1 MLLHGRRDDELR
13 PDNISHTV
21 RDKNRRGHETLF
33 RCPRYVGHADADDQA
48 DHRAEK
54 SNDRVA
60 CDGGRGVGG
69 PGAFPDH
76 GAAGDDGETAEDE
89 EDETYVRE
97 TRGEVAGEED
107 EDEADSAEG
116 ELEED
121 GFEGCV
127 PGDIGLA
134 EGY

>member
-13 PDNISHTV
+13 PDNVAHAV
-21 RDKNRRGHETLF
+21 RDKNRRGHETLL
-33 RCPRYVGHADADDQA
+33 RCARYIGHAKADDQA

-89 EDETYVRE
+89 EEETDVGE

-121 GFEGCV
+121 GSEGCV
-127 PGDIGLA
+127 TW
-134 EGY
+134 